1 MKLLRM
7 LFGRGCSTAGLVL
20 LVGCLFTACQT
31 TPDEEQLFSP
41 VSVSGE
47 ASAAASPSGVT
58 AESYTEV
65 LRPGEKVIIKFSGPD
80 RPPPAHEERIKEDGS
95 ITLQEIGTVTAAN
108 KSPGDLQKEL
118 TELYRKYYRNL
129 VVTVVPEERV
139 YYVGGQVRTPGPKAY
154 LGKTTVISAIQAAG
168 DFTEFGDKKRV
179 SLTRPGQKPIRVNV
193 TEALKDPAKDLPVF
207 PEDRIHVPRRWP
219 G

>member
-20 LVGCLFTACQT
+20 LVGGLFTACQT

-47 ASAAASPSGVT
+47 ASAAASSSAGS
-58 AESYTEV
+58 AETYTEV

-80 RPPPAHEERIKEDGS
+80 RPPATHEERVKEDGS

-129 VVTVVPEERV
+129 VVTVVLEERV
-139 YYVGGQVRTPGPKAY
+139 YTVGGQVRTPGPKAY

-168 DFTEFGDKKRV
+168 DFTEFANRKKV
-179 SLTRPGQKPIRVNV
+179 SLTRPGQRPVRVNV
-193 TEALKDPAKDLPVF
+193 VEALKDPSKDPTVF
-207 PEDRIHVPRRWP
+207 PGDRIDVPRRLY
-219 G
+219 